1 MRRFV
6 LSLFLASAIALH
18 AHQQPSAPPESRPP
32 EQARE
37 TPVLE
42 RSPALPQLN
51 EVLFKNLKARSIG
64 PATPGGRVS
73 EIAIDPRN
81 PAVFFVGF
89 STGGLFKTAD
99 NGVTFDAVFDK
110 EAVQS
115 IGAVAIAPSN
125 TDVVWVGTGEAS
137 DRNTAEWGNG
147 VYRSVDGGS
156 SWEHVGLDN
165 SRVIGRIVAHPT
177 NPDTAYVAAGGNLWA
192 DGGERG
198 LFKTMDGGKTWKA
211 VLQAPAPQNAVLGC
225 VDVAIDPSNPDVV
238 YAAMYARRRT
248 PWSFAFGLDLT
259 GGQDLGGIYKSV
271 NGGGSW
277 KKLTNGLPG
286 ATGRIGL
293 SVAAGNPKIVMAVV
307 QSNEGGAGDF
317 TDIHSKAG
325 GVFRSEDGGEKWTR
339 VSDFDPRPFYFSQI
353 RIDPAND
360 QRVYLLGFALL
371 VSDDGGRN
379 FREDLSEKLHPDQ
392 HALAIQPGSV
402 PAPKPPKP
410 EDKNK
415 PAKPGIC
422 QRLLIGNDGG
432 VYQSYSGGKGWE
444 HLARI
449 AAGEFYRIAMDDS
462 RPYYRVAGG
471 LQDNCNW
478 IGPSG
483 VASKEGIRNSDW
495 TPFTGADG
503 FYVLFDPQDR
513 DTFYGVN
520 QGGVIARFNMRNGE
534 LRNIRPEAPEG
545 QPRYRFHWNSPLVA
559 SKHKPGVLYI
569 GGNHVFRLWNRAEN
583 YGAISPDLTRNS
595 PDKGNAVGSGAEN
608 FGVVY
613 SLTESPLRPGLLWA
627 GTDDGRLWVTTDD
640 GGHWSELTDNLPEAI
655 RGQWIVR
662 IDASAK
668 DPNVAYVAA
677 NAYRSGDDRPM
688 IVRTADGGKTWTSV
702 TGDLPANDPVEVI
715 REDPGNPRL
724 LYAGTHF
731 GLFASFNQGAQ
742 WVKIG
747 GMPPVRVDDIEIHPR
762 TNDLVVATHGRSVA
776 IAKAPRSGCL
786 ATAAIGSGWCS
797 VTRCRSYR
805 RYRPTACRSC

>member
-6 LSLFLASAIALH
+6 LSLFFASAIALH
-18 AHQQPSAPPESRPP
+18 AQQQPSAPPESRPP

-115 IGAVAIAPSN
+115 IGAVAIALSN

-177 NPDTAYVAAGGNLWA
+177 NADTAYVAAGGNLWA

-277 KKLTNGLPG
+277 RKLTNGLPG
-286 ATGRIGL
+286 ATGRIGP

-360 QRVYLLGFALL
+360 QR
-371 VSDDGGRN
+371 D
-379 FREDLSEKLHPDQ
+379 
-392 HALAIQPGSV
+392 
-402 PAPKPPKP
+402 
-410 EDKNK
+410 
-415 PAKPGIC
+415 
-422 QRLLIGNDGG
+422 
-432 VYQSYSGGKGWE
+432 
-444 HLARI
+444 
-449 AAGEFYRIAMDDS
+449 
-462 RPYYRVAGG
+462 
-471 LQDNCNW
+471 
-478 IGPSG
+478 
-483 VASKEGIRNSDW
+483 
-495 TPFTGADG
+495 
-503 FYVLFDPQDR
+503 
-513 DTFYGVN
+513 
-520 QGGVIARFNMRNGE
+520 
-534 LRNIRPEAPEG
+534 
-545 QPRYRFHWNSPLVA
+545 
-559 SKHKPGVLYI
+559 
-569 GGNHVFRLWNRAEN
+569 
-583 YGAISPDLTRNS
+583 
-595 PDKGNAVGSGAEN
+595 
-608 FGVVY
+608 
-613 SLTESPLRPGLLWA
+613 
-627 GTDDGRLWVTTDD
+627 
-640 GGHWSELTDNLPEAI
+640 
-655 RGQWIVR
+655 
-662 IDASAK
+662 
-668 DPNVAYVAA
+668 
-677 NAYRSGDDRPM
+677 
-688 IVRTADGGKTWTSV
+688 
-702 TGDLPANDPVEVI
+702 
-715 REDPGNPRL
+715 
-724 LYAGTHF
+724 
-731 GLFASFNQGAQ
+731 
-742 WVKIG
+742 
-747 GMPPVRVDDIEIHPR
+747 
-762 TNDLVVATHGRSVA
+762 
-776 IAKAPRSGCL
+776 
-786 ATAAIGSGWCS
+786 
-797 VTRCRSYR
+797 
-805 RYRPTACRSC
+805 